1 MTSGCSHFLCSIAHL
16 PHEFCQKVLL
26 PWVWNFVNVI
36 ALGIRPDSKHHDAL
50 WAAGAPS
57 QASSLDPST
66 TWGYSLVDSGRFN
79 AVHTSILVVL
89 IQFKHVLSMLNRC
102 FGLPSGGFCFFVF
115 HGKAMLPCLR
125 AADVDGHKK
134 RQIEKP
140 VWKKWLIGWPWHCG

>member
-1 MTSGCSHFLCSIAHL
+1 MRLFT
-16 PHEFCQKVLL
+16 
-26 PWVWNFVNVI
+26 
-36 ALGIRPDSKHHDAL
+36 RRL
-50 WAAGAPS
+50 WEVQRCA
-57 QASSLDPST
+57 
-66 TWGYSLVDSGRFN
+66 RFN
-79 AVHTSILVVL
+79 LQLGTVVL

-140 VWKKWLIGWPWHCG
+140 V